1 MLYLFGRCRL
11 DVSSRALTRDSEPVH
26 LSPKAF
32 HLLRLLIEARP
43 KVLTKTELM
52 EQLWPD
58 AFVVEANL
66 PVLVGEVRTATGDGG
81 NGSPVIKTH
90 HGVGYSFAATTTEM
104 GSIGG
109 MQAVPEGPRLVL
121 HVIGRRIMLIPGINT
136 VGRDHDANVHL
147 NDASVSRAHARIVV
161 EASKATV
168 EDLASKNGTWVNGV
182 PTHESKA
189 LTDGDELMFGSV
201 RARFVIE
208 RPDDP
213 TTQTL

>member
-1 MLYLFGRCRL
+1 MIYLFGRCRL
-11 DVSSRALTRDSEPVH
+11 DVSSRALTRDSEAVH

-43 KVLTKTELM
+43 KVLTKAELM

-90 HGVGYSFAATTTEM
+90 HGVGYSFAAQTTEM
-104 GSIGG
+104 GSFGAQNI
-109 MQAVPEGPRLVL
+109 VPEGPRLVL
-121 HVIGRRIMLIPGINT
+121 HVIGRRIMLVPGINR

-161 EASKATV
+161 EGTAATV

-182 PTHESKA
+182 PTHESKPLA
-189 LTDGDELMFGSV
+189 DGDELMFGSV

>member
-1 MLYLFGRCRL
+1 MIYLFGRCRL
-11 DVSSRALTRDSEPVH
+11 DVSSRALTRDDEPVH

-32 HLLRLLIEARP
+32 QLLHLLLERRP

-52 EQLWPD
+52 EALWPD

-81 NGSPVIKTH
+81 NGFPVIKTH
-90 HGVGYSFAATTTEM
+90 HGIGYSFAAQTTEM
-104 GSIGG
+104 GSFGAHPG
-109 MQAVPEGPRLVL
+109 AEGPKLVL
-121 HVIGRRIMLIPGINT
+121 HVIGRRIMLVPGINR
-136 VGRDHDANVHL
+136 VGRDNDVNVHL
-147 NDASVSRAHARIVV
+147 NDASVSRAHARIIV
-161 EASKATV
+161 EGATATV
-168 EDLASKNGTWVNGV
+168 EDLSSKNGTWVNGV
-182 PTHESKA
+182 PTHGPQV
-189 LTDGDELMFGSV
+189 LTDGDELMFGSI

>member
-1 MLYLFGRCRL
+1 MIYLFGRCRL
-11 DVSSRALTRDSEPVH
+11 NISSRALTRDEEPVH

-32 HLLRLLIEARP
+32 HLLQLLIERRP

-81 NGSPVIKTH
+81 DGSPVIKTH
-90 HGVGYSFAATTTEM
+90 HGIGYSFAAQTTEM
-104 GSIGG
+104 GSFGG
-109 MQAVPEGPRLVL
+109 HAGGDGSRLVL
-121 HVIGRRIMLIPGINT
+121 HVVGRRIMLAPGINR
-136 VGRDHDANVHL
+136 VGRDHDVIVYL
-147 NDASVSRAHARIVV
+147 NDASVSRAHARIIV
-161 EASKATV
+161 EGIEATV
-168 EDLASKNGTWVNGV
+168 EDLSSKNGTWVNGV
-182 PTHESKA
+182 PTHTSTTLA
-189 LTDGDELMFGSV
+189 DGDELMFGSV

>member
-1 MLYLFGRCRL
+1 MIYLFGRCQL
-11 DVSSRALTRDSEPVH
+11 NISSRALTRDEEPVH

-32 HLLRLLIEARP
+32 HLLRLLIERRP

-81 NGSPVIKTH
+81 DGSPVIRTH
-90 HGVGYSFAATTTEM
+90 HGIGYSFAAQTTEM
-104 GSIGG
+104 GSFAGHAAG
-109 MQAVPEGPRLVL
+109 DGTRLVL
-121 HVIGRRIMLIPGINT
+121 HVVGRRIMLAPGINR
-136 VGRDHDANVHL
+136 VGRDHDVIVYL
-147 NDASVSRAHARIVV
+147 NDASVSRAHARIIV
-161 EASKATV
+161 EGTTATV
-168 EDLASKNGTWVNGV
+168 EDLSSKNGTWVNGV
-182 PTHESKA
+182 PTHTSTT